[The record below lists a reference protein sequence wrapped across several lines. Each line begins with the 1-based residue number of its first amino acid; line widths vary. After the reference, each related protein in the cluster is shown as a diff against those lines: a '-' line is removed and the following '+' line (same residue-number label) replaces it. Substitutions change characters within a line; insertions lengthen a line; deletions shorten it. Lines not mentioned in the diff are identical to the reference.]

1 MATIDRNFI
10 WTEEVGIA
18 CKDADTLFFVVGAIA
33 SSAGAFDDGVAPEK
47 DGRVVVADRGG
58 AQAKRCDGMGR
69 SETDEIITKNKR
81 L

>member
-1 MATIDRNFI
+1 MVPTRFPIALRRKFAG
-10 WTEEVGIA
+10 WGI
-18 CKDADTLFFVVGAIA
+18 
-33 SSAGAFDDGVAPEK
+33 
-47 DGRVVVADRGG
+47 GG